1 MASKRKK
8 GKGEEVTAHVPEV
21 RRTTSSAVYPAVQV
35 GPPAPEVPEEAP
47 VPAPAPKPPK
57 KGKGA
62 ASWALQLALVAVPAA
77 ISGLSSYEAGRGD
90 SAAGYK
96 ALTTA
101 VKELQDV
108 VKEQAQQQAYLQGEL
123 DAMRGEAARFHGTK
137 PVRRPPP
144 PPEMKV
150 SMQLSEL
157 PADFSEVVKTKGPLE
172 QKTLVLTAPQD
183 ASTDFTPPERLI
195 MEAAEKKRALAIEEM
210 EKKKREESAKKAPA
224 PH

>member
-8 GKGEEVTAHVPEV
+8 GKGEEVTAPVPEV
-21 RRTTSSAVYPAVQV
+21 KRTTSSAVYPAV
-35 GPPAPEVPEEAP
+35 EVEPVVPVLPEEAP
-47 VPAPAPKPPK
+47 APAPVPKAPK
-57 KGKGA
+57 KAKGA

-101 VKELQDV
+101 VKELQEV

-123 DAMRGEAARFHGTK
+123 DALRDEASKPRGLK
-137 PVRRPPP
+137 PARRPAPP
-144 PPEMKV
+144 PTLKT

-157 PADFSEVVKTKGPLE
+157 PSDFSDVVKTKGPLE
-172 QKTLVLTAPQD
+172 QTTLVLTTPQD
-183 ASTDFTPPERLI
+183 ASSDFTPSERLI
-195 MEAAEKKRALAIEEM
+195 MDAAEKKRAQAIEEM
-210 EKKKREESAKKAPA
+210 EKRKREEAAKKET

>member
-8 GKGEEVTAHVPEV
+8 GKSEEVTAPVPEV

-35 GPPAPEVPEEAP
+35 EPPAPEVPEEAP
-47 VPAPAPKPPK
+47 APPPAPKAPK

-101 VKELQDV
+101 VKELQEV

-123 DAMRGEAARFHGTK
+123 DAMRGEAARLHGTK
-137 PVRRPPP
+137 PMKRMAP
-144 PPEMKV
+144 PPELKV

-157 PADFSEVVKTKGPLE
+157 PQDFNEVVKTKGPLE
-172 QKTLVLTAPQD
+172 QKTLVLTTPQS
-183 ASTDFTPPERLI
+183 ADFTPQERLI
-195 MEAAEKKRALAIEEM
+195 MDAAEKKRILAIEEM
-210 EKKKREESAKKAPA
+210 EKKKAEESAKKVPA